1 MMSQHRNTG
10 VTETPAAE
18 AVQAPEA
25 EERRAPNLIDE
36 QHILDAAYEL
46 LLAVGM
52 RRMTMADIARA
63 ADVSRATLY
72 RRWRNVREVVATLMT
87 REWTTLANAELDVTS
102 GTARERLVGG
112 VVRLVRASRDN
123 RMLRKIIEVDPE
135 FLLPYLL
142 HRRGTNTTRQLEL
155 IEHGIRLGIADG
167 SIRDG
172 DVAARAE
179 SVLLTAWSFALTGPA
194 MAEAPGQLDA
204 IDDQLHELLERYL
217 AP

>member
-10 VTETPAAE
+10 VTEAAGASPAPDTA
-18 AVQAPEA
+18 APA
-25 EERRAPNLIDE
+25 DERRAPNLIDE
-36 QHILDAAYEL
+36 QQILDAAYEL

-52 RRMTMADIARA
+52 RRMTMADIARS

-112 VVRLVRASRDN
+112 VVRLVRASRSN

-155 IEHGIRLGIADG
+155 IETGIRQGIADG

-172 DVAARAE
+172 DVEVRAE

-194 MAEAPGQLDA
+194 LTEETGAL
-204 IDDQLHELLERYL
+204 DDQLHDLLERYL

>member
-1 MMSQHRNTG
+1 MSQHRNATLAG
-10 VTETPAAE
+10 
-18 AVQAPEA
+18 
-25 EERRAPNLIDE
+25 ERRAPNLIDE
-36 QHILDAAYEL
+36 QRILDAAYEL

-52 RRMTMADIARA
+52 RRMTMADIART

-87 REWTTLANAELDVTS
+87 REWTTLAAAEFDVTS
-102 GTARERLVGG
+102 GTARQRLVGG

-123 RMLRKIIEVDPE
+123 RMLRKIVEVDPE

-142 HRRGTNTTRQLEL
+142 HRRGANTSHQLDL
-155 IEHGIRLGIADG
+155 IEQGIRLGIEDG

-172 DVAARAE
+172 DVGVRAE
-179 SVLLTAWSFALTGPA
+179 AVLLTAWSFALTGPA
-194 MAEAPGQLDA
+194 LAEAPLDALDGQLHD
-204 IDDQLHELLERYL
+204 LLERYL